1 MAEATDSQR
10 TPTRTDRRRERTRK
24 QLTAAARDLI
34 SEKGIAGLRIAD
46 LTDTADV
53 GRGSFY
59 NHFESKEELVEVVVQ
74 ESLETLA
81 ATVLADA
88 PDDPDPAIRASY
100 ADRRFIGLARE
111 NPEFARL
118 LVHLNHGDDL
128 FATATEPYARLAI
141 EPGVESG
148 RFDVPDME
156 VFLITLTGSALALI
170 RAILD
175 GRAPADAEDAHAES
189 ILRIL
194 GIDHAEAHRISRLPL
209 EG

>member
-1 MAEATDSQR
+1 MADATGTQKP
-10 TPTRTDRRRERTRK
+10 PTRTDRRRERTRR

-34 SEKGIAGLRIAD
+34 AEKGVAGLRIAD

-59 NHFESKEELVEVVVQ
+59 NHFESKEELVDVVVQ

-81 ATVLADA
+81 ATILADLPA
-88 PDDPDPAIRASY
+88 DLDPAVRASY
-100 ADRRFIGLARE
+100 ADRRFIRLARE
-111 NPEFARL
+111 DPEFARL

-141 EPGVESG
+141 TPGIESG
-148 RFDVPDME
+148 RFDVADLD
-156 VFLITLTGSALALI
+156 VFLILLTGSALALI

-189 ILRIL
+189 ILRVL
-194 GIDHAEAHRISRLPL
+194 GLPHAEAREISRLPL
-209 EG
+209 DA